1 MRHRSFAVAVLAWV
15 LAECPGHA
23 QGRGE
28 YFALLD
34 QYASGETMEAPA
46 ALAVWPEGQVR
57 AVVGSLDANTPP
69 TLLRRAVMLHTE
81 AAFAEVDDGRE
92 SFHLDVARSFV
103 EGLLR
108 SPYAELTARDFA
120 GRWHALAAVLYCTRN
135 QEWRARHEVNRGLAF
150 DGNHRYVNLVAG
162 ALLEFPLGQS
172 ESNPRGTWNSHQSTD
187 YKLRKQ
193 LHQAAQ
199 VYRGIVAK
207 NPEFPE
213 ARLRLGWTLAL
224 NDSVDSAREQLEI
237 VASRAAH
244 YDVWYLAHMFL
255 GSLHERSGR
264 PADATREYE
273 AARAV
278 RPFQSSLL
286 ALMRLA
292 SDRGQ
297 RERVRSLAAEISG
310 NAIDDDEDDPWSFYP
325 LCMTG
330 GDLLDGL
337 RAEAQRP

>member
-1 MRHRSFAVAVLAWV
+1 MRHPSLAVVALAWF
-15 LAECPGHA
+15 LAECPGLA

-34 QYASGETMEAPA
+34 RYASGETTAAPETLA
-46 ALAVWPEGQVR
+46 AWPEGRVR
-57 AVVGSLDANTPP
+57 AAVRSLDAETPP
-69 TLLRRAVMLHTE
+69 TLLRRAAMLHTE
-81 AAFAEVDDGRE
+81 AAFEEVDDGRE
-92 SFHLDVARSFV
+92 SFHLEVARSFV

-120 GRWHALAAVLYCTRN
+120 GRWHALAAILYCARN
-135 QEWRARHEVNRGLAF
+135 QEGRARSEVNRGLAF

-162 ALLEFPLGQS
+162 ALLEFPLGQL
-172 ESNPRGTWNSHQSTD
+172 ESNPRGTWDSYQTTA

-199 VYRGIVAK
+199 TYRGIIAK
-207 NPEFPE
+207 NPEFSE
-213 ARLRLGWTLAL
+213 ARLRLGWVLAL

-244 YDVWYLAHMFL
+244 YDVSYLAHMFL
-255 GSLHERSGR
+255 GSLHERAHR
-264 PADATREYE
+264 PGEAEREYE

-278 RPFQSSLL
+278 KPFQSSLI
-286 ALMRLA
+286 ALMRLTA
-292 SDRGQ
+292 DRGE
-297 RERVRSLAAEISG
+297 RERVRSLAAEISENPTG
-310 NAIDDDEDDPWSFYP
+310 EDDPWSFYP